1 MRLTVTLAAAIAA
14 IIPLLADADTPSPSP
29 LVPIASFARQ
39 DQYYNPVM
47 SPDGKHLAVTVRT
60 PVDKRTVPMVT
71 FYSLP
76 DLKLE
81 SIVRM
86 PLFSVPVNYVWV
98 SNTRLVV
105 QKGIEVGTREKPQ
118 LTGEIL
124 TMDFDGSHQDYLFG
138 RDMAKL
144 SSRGSRTGA
153 DRGYAYPA
161 YVPLARNAHLLLG
174 TYQWDLDQSALYD
187 VDTRTA
193 VRKLVT
199 TLDAPN
205 ASFVAQ
211 NDGKPRFANGSS
223 EEGFTRAW
231 RLNDETGKWDRSEN
245 KKD

>member
-105 QKGIEVGTREKPQ
+105 QKGIEVGTREKP
-118 LTGEIL
+118 
-124 TMDFDGSHQDYLFG
+124 
-138 RDMAKL
+138 
-144 SSRGSRTGA
+144 
-153 DRGYAYPA
+153 
-161 YVPLARNAHLLLG
+161 
-174 TYQWDLDQSALYD
+174 
-187 VDTRTA
+187 
-193 VRKLVT
+193 
-199 TLDAPN
+199 
-205 ASFVAQ
+205 
-211 NDGKPRFANGSS
+211 
-223 EEGFTRAW
+223 
-231 RLNDETGKWDRSEN
+231 
-245 KKD
+245 